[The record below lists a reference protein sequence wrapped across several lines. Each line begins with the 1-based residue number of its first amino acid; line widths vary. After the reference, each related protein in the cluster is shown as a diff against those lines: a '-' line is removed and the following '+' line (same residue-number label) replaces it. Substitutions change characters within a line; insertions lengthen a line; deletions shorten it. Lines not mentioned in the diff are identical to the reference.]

1 MNARLLT
8 RELTTNFL
16 AASTRNTDTIL
27 AVETDPV
34 VIERTLR
41 WELGVIES
49 SRQAEMQLAPLM
61 SLLDTW
67 TLALQ
72 LQGFL
77 SEGRPGGKLFGK
89 HQAGVRAITDEY
101 ADGAHSLA
109 RSLLSSKE
117 FTEYQNFV
125 TSYVQTHPLMD
136 LRFARPSVL
145 TEWTRQK
152 GAQTN
157 LLDAVGTISQAL
169 ADTSQRLEIY
179 GDTVP
184 EQAMRRTQLAL
195 HDSGYEASDVRAALV
210 RLDSRLERLTTVAE
224 GSPELVREAEA
235 ELRASLQELFDRL
248 DASARATGAMVHTER
263 EALFADVE
271 RERLAL
277 LAAVDVQR
285 QALTAD
291 AGRIAD
297 QLVRTSGNEVRRFT
311 RQAVMLGVVFYLV
324 LLGLPFAAGYFVG
337 RARSRLH
344 LG

>member
-1 MNARLLT
+1 MQRGSTDCARPIGCTRKSVRWLANFIALLVIAVLPGCSLLSIKSPERPLSDRDMNARLLT

-169 ADTSQRLEIY
+169 ARF
-179 GDTVP
+179 
-184 EQAMRRTQLAL
+184 A
-195 HDSGYEASDVRAALV
+195 VRAADDG
-210 RLDSRLERLTTVAE
+210 RR
-224 GSPELVREAEA
+224 GFP
-235 ELRASLQELFDRL
+235 
-248 DASARATGAMVHTER
+248 GA
-263 EALFADVE
+263 
-271 RERLAL
+271 
-277 LAAVDVQR
+277 
-285 QALTAD
+285 
-291 AGRIAD
+291 
-297 QLVRTSGNEVRRFT
+297 
-311 RQAVMLGVVFYLV
+311 
-324 LLGLPFAAGYFVG
+324 
-337 RARSRLH
+337 RARSRSGVACKSAGAVRPAGCLRTRH
-344 LG
+344 RGHGAHRARGAVC